1 MKLGVP
7 VNPYALNVPTQLRAA
22 AARLGVTARPID
34 LPTVIARIDATGA
47 VVVADRDGPIAV
59 DGLAPYLLFGYPAA
73 TYAFRMLA
81 RQAYLQNPVDGVL
94 VADDKAATAERL
106 AEAGLPQVPTVV
118 CPSDLDLLTTTA
130 GNVGYPVVVKR
141 THGAQGR
148 WVRRA
153 NDPAGLK
160 TAFAEL
166 MADGPTALVLQPE
179 VVEARGTS
187 IRVVVTGGRVL
198 AVTERTAGFAEWRS
212 NIAGGANQR
221 PADLSTAEAEM
232 ALGAAQALELRHA
245 GIDLLR
251 TTKGSVVLEV
261 NACPDFTSMMRYFGE
276 GLADTVVRA
285 SLPGN

>member
-1 MKLGVP
+1 VNLGVP

-34 LPTVIARIDATGA
+34 LPTVIARIGATGA

-73 TYAFRMLA
+73 TYAFRMLD
-81 RQAYLQNPVDGVL
+81 RQTYLQNPVDGVL
-94 VADDKAATAERL
+94 AADDKAATAGRL

-118 CPSDLDLLTTTA
+118 CPSDLDLLTTNA
-130 GNVGYPVVVKR
+130 GEVGYPVVVKR

-153 NDPAGLK
+153 DDPAGLK
-160 TAFAEL
+160 AAFDEL
-166 MADGPTALVLQPE
+166 MADGPTALILQPE
-179 VVEARGTS
+179 VVEARGRS
-187 IRVVVTGGRVL
+187 IRVVVTGARVL

-221 PADLSTAEAEM
+221 PVDLSTAETEM
-232 ALGAAQALELRHA
+232 ALGAARALELRHA

-251 TTKGSVVLEV
+251 TAQGSVVLEV
-261 NACPDFTSMMRYFGE
+261 NACPDFTSMMPYFGD
-276 GLADTVVRA
+276 GLADAVVQA
-285 SLPGN
+285 SLREN

>member
-1 MKLGVP
+1 MNLGVP

-22 AARLGVTARPID
+22 AARLGVTTRPID
-34 LPTVIARIDATGA
+34 LPTVVARIDAAGA

-73 TYAFRMLA
+73 VYAFRILG
-81 RQAYLQNPVDGVL
+81 RQAFLQNPVDGVL
-94 VADDKAATAERL
+94 MADDKAATAERL

-118 CPSDLDLLTTTA
+118 CPSDLDLLGRLA
-130 GNVGYPVVVKR
+130 GDVGYPVVIKR

-153 NDPAGLK
+153 EDLAGLK
-160 TAFAEL
+160 TAFNEL
-166 MADGPTALVLQPE
+166 MADGPTALILQPE
-179 VVEARGTS
+179 VVEARGKS

-221 PADLSTAEAEM
+221 PVDLSTAETDM
-232 ALGAAQALELRHA
+232 ALGAAAALDLRHA
-245 GIDLLR
+245 GIDLLQ
-251 TTKGSVVLEV
+251 TSTGSVVLEV
-261 NACPDFTSMMRYFGE
+261 NACPDFTSMMPYFGDA
-276 GLADTVVRA
+276 LADAVVRA
-285 SLPGN
+285 SLRD

>member
-1 MKLGVP
+1 VKLGVP

-34 LPTVIARIDATGA
+34 LPTVIARIDAKKE
-47 VVVADRDGPIAV
+47 VVADRDGPIEI

-73 TYAFRMLA
+73 TYAFRVLG
-81 RQAYLQNPVDGVL
+81 RHAYLQNPVDGVL

-106 AEAGLPQVPTVV
+106 AQKGVPQVPTVI
-118 CPSDLDLLTTTA
+118 CPSDLGVLAAHA
-130 GNVGYPVVVKR
+130 GDVGYPVVVKR

-153 NDPAGLK
+153 DDPKGLK
-160 TAFAEL
+160 TAYDEL
-166 MADGPTALVLQPE
+166 MADGPTALILQPE
-179 VVEARGTS
+179 VVEARGKS
-187 IRVVVTGGRVL
+187 IRVVLTGGRVL

-221 PADLSTAEAEM
+221 PIDLSDAETELAR
-232 ALGAAQALELRHA
+232 GAAEALELRHA

-251 TTKGSVVLEV
+251 TDNGSVVLEV
-261 NACPDFTSMMRYFGE
+261 NACPDFTSMMPYFGE
-276 GLADTVVRA
+276 GLADAVVQA
-285 SLPGN
+285 SVP

>member
-1 MKLGVP
+1 VNLGVP

-73 TYAFRMLA
+73 IHAFRALG
-81 RQAYLQNPVDGVL
+81 RQAFLQNPVDGVL

-106 AEAGLPQVPTVV
+106 AQAGVPQVPTVV
-118 CPSDLDLLTTTA
+118 CPCDLQLLFELA
-130 GNVGYPVVVKR
+130 GDVGYPVVVKR

-153 NDPAGLK
+153 DDAAGLK
-160 TAFAEL
+160 TSFDEL

-179 VVEARGTS
+179 VVEARGKS
-187 IRVVVTGGRVL
+187 IRVVLTGGRVL

-221 PADLSTAEAEM
+221 PIELSTAETDI
-232 ALGAAQALELRHA
+232 ALAAATALELCHA

-251 TTKGSVVLEV
+251 TEAGTVVLEV
-261 NACPDFTSMMRYFGE
+261 NACPDFTSMMPYFGE
-276 GLADTVVRA
+276 PLADEVVRA
-285 SLPGN
+285 SLLSS